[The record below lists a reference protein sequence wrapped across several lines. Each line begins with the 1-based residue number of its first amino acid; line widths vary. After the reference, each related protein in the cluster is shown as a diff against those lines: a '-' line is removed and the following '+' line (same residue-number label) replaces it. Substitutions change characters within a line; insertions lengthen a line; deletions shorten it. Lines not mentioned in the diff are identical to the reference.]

1 MTEAFPLVATV
12 RSNPRLDFAASPNRY
27 RPSDNGDKSSPP
39 RKPMQRIDLSPRLM
53 LSLSLQCE
61 SIQAQDGEAE
71 ESINW

>member
-1 MTEAFPLVATV
+1 VATV

-39 RKPMQRIDLSPRLM
+39 RKQMQRIDLSPRLM